1 LSSDSNTE
9 RGVVF
14 RSTGSWYD
22 VQDGMGKTVRC
33 RIKGKI
39 RLQGIRTTNPI
50 AVGDFVQ
57 FTRVEDGTGSID
69 SIEKRRNFIAR
80 KSVNLSKESHVVAS
94 NLDRAFLIVTIAKP
108 RTSSGFIDRFLVTA
122 EAIGIPATIVFN
134 KMDLLEGDEE
144 ASSRQE
150 ELEKIYANVG
160 YKTLR
165 VSAETGMG
173 IAEMKSAL
181 KDGIYLLSGHSGVG
195 KSTII
200 NRLVPGLELK
210 TADVSESHSKG
221 RHTTTFAE
229 MFSVPEGGFIID
241 TPGIKGFGLVALKK
255 ETLNHQFPE
264 FFALLMGCK
273 FNNCVHT
280 DEPGCAVRK
289 AVEEGKV
296 SEERYGNYVEMYA
309 GFDEGPY
316 R

>member
-1 LSSDSNTE
+1 MSSDSNTE

-22 VQDGMGKTVRC
+22 VQDGMGETVRC
-33 RIKGKI
+33 RIKGKF
-39 RLQGIRTTNPI
+39 RLQGIRSTNPI

-57 FTRVEDGTGSID
+57 FTREEEGIGIID
-69 SIEKRRNFIAR
+69 AIEERRNFIAR

-134 KMDLLEGDEE
+134 KMDLLEGDKE
-144 ASSRQE
+144 ATARQD
-150 ELEKIYANVG
+150 ELEKIYADVG

-165 VSAETGMG
+165 VSAETGLG

-181 KDGIYLLSGHSGVG
+181 NDGIYLLSGHSGVG

-200 NRLVPGLELK
+200 NKLIPGLELA
-210 TADVSESHSKG
+210 TADVSDSHSKG

-241 TPGIKGFGLVALKK
+241 TPGIKGFGLGALKK

-264 FFALLMGCK
+264 FFKLLQGCK
-273 FNNCVHT
+273 FNNCVHM

-289 AVEEGKV
+289 AVEAGKV
-296 SEERYGNYVEMYA
+296 SEERYRNYIEMYT

>member
-1 LSSDSNTE
+1 MSSDSNTE

-22 VQDGMGKTVRC
+22 VQDGMGETVRC

-57 FTRVEDGTGSID
+57 FARVEDGTGSID
-69 SIEKRRNFIAR
+69 SIEERRNFIAR

-150 ELEKIYANVG
+150 ELEKIYADVG

-241 TPGIKGFGLVALKK
+241 TPGIKGFGLVALQK
-255 ETLNHQFPE
+255 ETLTHQFPE

-289 AVEEGKV
+289 AVEEGEV
-296 SEERYGNYVEMYA
+296 SEERYENYVEMYA